1 MSYDS
6 PNFNVRAEQF
16 AGEAG
21 GGATTEYAK
30 FRRFQ
35 KMRVKAAHVV
45 VTVAGTSTAH
55 GFDLYHGT
63 TSVATFALGTSAA
76 GVALSNSTI
85 DFDVASLAQVSVKS
99 LADVVGKAHV
109 MYEFH
114 NAPDGVVSD

>member
-6 PNFNVRAEQF
+6 PQYTMREEEF

-21 GGATTEYAK
+21 GGATTEYTK

-35 KMRVKAAHVV
+35 KMRMKAVHAV

-55 GFDLYHGT
+55 GLDIYNGT
-63 TSVATFALGTSAA
+63 TSVGTLLLGTSAA
-76 GVALSNSTI
+76 GSIVDNTTV
-85 DFDVASLAQVSVKS
+85 DFDVASGGQVSVKS

-109 MYEFH
+109 IYEFE
-114 NAPDGVVSD
+114 NTPDGVVSA